1 MRDCLQVFG
10 FFTLKERDEL
20 SFQLLIS
27 LSPKPINAK
36 QKKGKS
42 DFHCAV
48 LEDKGCPNISFFD
61 ERRKCRASKKKKFD
75 SFQYIAFRPK
85 VKASAF
91 FLCDEGVRIEGK
103 GWEWKIAIG
112 NKSMFA
118 LYNEAFPAP
127 ISLILKSM

>member
-1 MRDCLQVFG
+1 MPKYLLFWW
-10 FFTLKERDEL
+10 KEE
-20 SFQLLIS
+20 
-27 LSPKPINAK
+27 
-36 QKKGKS
+36 GK
-42 DFHCAV
+42 
-48 LEDKGCPNISFFD
+48 
-61 ERRKCRASKKKKFD
+61 ASKKKKFD

-85 VKASAF
+85 VKTSAF

-127 ISLILKSM
+127 YLSSWSPCEEVMMKIILCLDI